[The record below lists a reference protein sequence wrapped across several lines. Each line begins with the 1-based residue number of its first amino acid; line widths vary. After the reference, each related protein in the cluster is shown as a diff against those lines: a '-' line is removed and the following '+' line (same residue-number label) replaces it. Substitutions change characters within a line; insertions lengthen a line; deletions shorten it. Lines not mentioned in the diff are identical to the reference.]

1 MSDSEDWTEVISPKR
16 GLFDVK
22 LKELWRYR
30 DLIAIF
36 VRRDFVAIYKQ
47 TVLGPLWLFLQPIF
61 TSFVFF
67 FVFTKVARLSTDGVP
82 PILFYMSGIT
92 MWTYFSDCFV
102 KTSNVFVSNAH
113 IFGKVYFPRL
123 ATPLSIVMSNLL
135 KLGIQLALLM
145 VFIIGFFA
153 SGKLTVAPNWTLLLL
168 PLLILLMAFL
178 GLGMGIIFSSLTT
191 KYRDLA
197 FLIQFGIQLLMYSTP
212 VIYPL
217 SSTGGKLRTALML
230 NPLTGI
236 LETFRYSL
244 FGQGVFEP
252 VLLLYCLGF
261 TIVTL
266 FFGVIIF
273 NQVDR
278 SFMDT
283 V

>member
-1 MSDSEDWTEVISPKR
+1 MKEEDKWTEVITPRR
-16 GLFDVK
+16 GLFDIK
-22 LKELWRYR
+22 LEELWRYR

-36 VRRDFVAIYKQ
+36 IKRDFVAIYKQ

-61 TSFVFF
+61 TSLVFF
-67 FVFTKVARLSTDGVP
+67 FVFTKVARLPTDGIP

-135 KLGIQLALLM
+135 KLLIQLTLLLIFM
-145 VFIIGFFA
+145 IGFYS
-153 SGKLTVAPNWTLLLL
+153 SGKLSVYPNWTLVLL
-168 PLLILLMAFL
+168 PFLICLMALL

-217 SSTGGKLRTALML
+217 SSTGGKLRTALTL

-244 FGQGVFEP
+244 FGQGVFDP
-252 VLLLYCLGF
+252 MLLLYCLGF
-261 TIVTL
+261 TFVTL
-266 FFGVIIF
+266 FFGIIIF